1 MTITGQSSLNKDDIA
16 QMVKDAE
23 AHADEDRRRR
33 DEAEIRN
40 NADSLVYQTEKMLR
54 ENGDKVTGAEKDTI
68 EANLQSLKDAIAG
81 DDLEA
86 IKSATEALVT
96 SSQSFA
102 QKLYEQ
108 SSAQQADGAN
118 ANAAQEAANDDEV
131 IDAEI
136 VDE

>member
-1 MTITGQSSLNKDDIA
+1 
-16 QMVKDAE
+16 
-23 AHADEDRRRR
+23 
-33 DEAEIRN
+33 
-40 NADSLVYQTEKMLR
+40 MLK
-54 ENGDKVTGAEKDTI
+54 ENGDKVSGAEKDTI

-81 DDLEA
+81 NDLEA

-108 SSAQQADGAN
+108 SAAQNADGA
-118 ANAAQEAANDDEV
+118 AADAAQEAANDDEV